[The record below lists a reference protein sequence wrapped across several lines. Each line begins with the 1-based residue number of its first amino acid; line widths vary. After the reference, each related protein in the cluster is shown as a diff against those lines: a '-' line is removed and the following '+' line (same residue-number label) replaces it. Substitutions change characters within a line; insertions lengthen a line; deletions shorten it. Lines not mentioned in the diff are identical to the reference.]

1 MPVRTLL
8 YDIETAPNIAYV
20 WGKYDQNVLEYE
32 QEWYILCFAYQWLDE
47 GITRVI
53 TQFDFKKDFKAD
65 PSDDFRVVE
74 KLHELFDAADVICAH
89 NGNSFDQ
96 KKSAARFLYHGFD
109 PPSPYRQIDT
119 CREAR
124 KHFNFN
130 SNKLGD
136 LATTLG
142 IGHKA
147 ETGGFKT
154 WLSCMNGDKA
164 AWLQMGEY
172 NIQDVDLLREVY
184 LRIRPWITNHPN
196 VTMYEE
202 NDLDCCP
209 RCGADAM
216 TKQGLKRNKTTTVQQ
231 WKCSE
236 CGGWASSRCAE
247 KVEPPMLVN

>member
-1 MPVRTLL
+1 MAARTLL

-32 QEWYILCFAYQWLDE
+32 QEWYILCFAYKWLGEDE
-47 GITRVI
+47 TQAV
-53 TQFDFKKDFKAD
+53 TQFDFKKEFKAD

-74 KLHELFDAADVICAH
+74 KLYDLFCEADIIVAH

-136 LATTLG
+136 LGTTLG

-154 WLSCMNGDKA
+154 WLACMGGDKA
-164 AWLQMGEY
+164 AWQQMKDY
-172 NIQDVDLLREVY
+172 NIQDVDLLEAVY
-184 LRIRPWITNHPN
+184 LRLRPWIQNHPN
-196 VTMYEE
+196 ITMYDGDME
-202 NDLDCCP
+202 CCP
-209 RCGADAM
+209 RCGEDAM
-216 TKQGLKRNKTTTVQQ
+216 TKQGIKRNKTTFVQQ
-231 WKCSE
+231 WKCGG
-236 CGGWASSRCAE
+236 CGGWASSRLTE
-247 KVEPPMLVN
+247 KVDLPFLVN

>member
-1 MPVRTLL
+1 MAARTLL

-32 QEWYILCFAYQWLDE
+32 QEWYILCFAYRWLDE
-47 GITRVI
+47 DETHVV

-65 PSDDFRVVE
+65 PADDYRVVE
-74 KLHELFDAADVICAH
+74 KLWDLFDEADIIVAH

-136 LATTLG
+136 LGTTLG
-142 IGHKA
+142 IGHK
-147 ETGGFKT
+147 EDTGGFRT
-154 WLSCMNGDKA
+154 WLSCMNGSKD
-164 AWLQMGEY
+164 AWQTMATY
-172 NIQDVDLLREVY
+172 NLGDVDLLLAVY
-184 LRIRPWITNHPN
+184 LRLRPWIQNHPN
-196 VTMYEE
+196 VTMYDG
-202 NDLDCCP
+202 DLDSCP
-209 RCGADAM
+209 RCGEDAM

-231 WKCSE
+231 YRCSA
-236 CGGWASSRCAE
+236 CGGWASSRVAE
-247 KVEPPMLVN
+247 KVTPPPLIN